1 MKVYNSEAL
10 ISRLSIILGEWRN
23 GIRDSLKNYWS
34 QGLGGSSPPSPTLL
48 NKNLMRFFIV
58 ILISLLFV
66 FQPAATHAQEI
77 NGLIVS
83 PSSAVSPTPQDKEE
97 KNDKK
102 KNGKSVT
109 EPGAE
114 KEKKEALNLLN
125 QRVSGKVTA
134 TNFIPYAVH
143 YAVSANVPANTII
156 LILLIPLL
164 ATIVVAFRYLI
175 GLSGLGVMVP
185 TALSVTLLATGV
197 TPGFILLAAILF
209 SSFLSRFLLKRIRI
223 MQMPKLALSML
234 VAAIVIVATLT
245 ASATYGIFTVS
256 NLSIF
261 PILLF
266 LLLSDRIVAL
276 FMESNLQE
284 TIQITAITL
293 LLGILG
299 FLLLSWEAFRS
310 LILLYPELILL
321 LIPINI
327 LIGRYFG
334 LRVTE
339 YIKFQPVL
347 KHGNK

>member
-1 MKVYNSEAL
+1 
-10 ISRLSIILGEWRN
+10 
-23 GIRDSLKNYWS
+23 
-34 QGLGGSSPPSPTLL
+34 
-48 NKNLMRFFIV
+48 MRFFLF
-58 ILISLLFV
+58 ILIALLFI
-66 FQPAATHAQEI
+66 FQAPTVHAQVK
-77 NGLIVS
+77 GLILS
-83 PSSAVSPTPQDKEE
+83 PSPAVSPTPPDE
-97 KNDKK
+97 KNEKK
-102 KNGKSVT
+102 KNTKSVT
-109 EPGAE
+109 EPEADQQ
-114 KEKKEALNLLN
+114 KKEVLNMLN
-125 QRVSGKVTA
+125 KRISGDLTF
-134 TNFIPYAVH
+134 TNFVPYAVA
-143 YAVSANVPANTII
+143 YAVKANVPANTII

-234 VAAIVIVATLT
+234 VAAIVLITTLT
-245 ASATYGIFTVS
+245 VSAIYGVFNVS

-276 FMESNLQE
+276 FMERNLQE
-284 TIQITAITL
+284 TIQTTAVTL

-299 FLLLSWEAFRS
+299 FLLLSWEALRFFV
-310 LILLYPELILL
+310 LLYPELILL
-321 LIPINI
+321 LIPVNI